1 MRIAFDVS
9 PLSHPRTGIGN
20 YVLGSLAGL
29 AEAAAG
35 RHELIAF
42 APTRLRGRRLIHEA
56 LAGLPVDVR
65 TLVLPWSHAF
75 RMGWSRLGRPP
86 VERWLGHVD
95 ALHFSDW
102 VVPPQRSGIRSTMVH
117 DLVPLRFPEWVTPRT
132 RSMHGYKY
140 ARTAECDLVFVNSEY
155 TGRDVQELLG
165 VPAERIRV
173 APPGVPPAYTAEGE
187 RAELG
192 RPYVLSL
199 ATLEPRK
206 NLGTLVEAWQQ
217 LRDELA
223 LAVAGG
229 AGWGGQEL
237 ADDPAILKLGFVP
250 EEEVPRLMRGAA
262 VFVYPSL
269 FEGFGM
275 PIVEA
280 MACGVPV
287 VASSHPSM
295 DEACGHAAVR
305 VDPESADAIAAGDP
319 GGARAARRARG
330 RWTRSRRA
338 VHVAPLRRDSPPGI
352 RGGRVKVGLD
362 VAPLLQTRAGTA
374 RWVSGLRRGLEARDD
389 VNVVPLTWGGAG
401 RLTAVARDVIWY
413 PGLLPRAAARAGV
426 DVLHCTIF
434 RAPPRARVPTIVTVH
449 DLAVL
454 RHPEV
459 FPAWTRL
466 YGRTALR
473 PTLRAADRVFAVS
486 EFSKRETAELAGVDP
501 DRIDVVP
508 NALEPVFS
516 AEGEKADGE
525 YVLAVGTVEP
535 RKNLAR
541 VVEATARAG
550 VQLRLVGE
558 AGWGE
563 TRVGGAHVT
572 WLGRV
577 DDAEL
582 AAAYRGAR
590 ALVFPSL
597 YEGFGIPALE
607 AMACGTPVVTSARS
621 AMAEVTD
628 GAAVLVDPLDVASI
642 AAGIDEAD
650 RRRSEL
656 VPMGLERARH
666 YTWERAV
673 DAAVAGY
680 RKAVG

>member
-20 YVLGSLAGL
+20 YVLGSLSGL

-75 RMGWSRLGRPP
+75 RMAWSRLGRPS
-86 VERWLGHVD
+86 VERWLGPVD

-102 VVPPQRSGIRSTMVH
+102 VVPPQRRGIRSTMVH

-173 APPGVPPAYTAEGE
+173 APPGVPPAYMAEGE

-192 RPYVLSL
+192 RPYLLSL

-237 ADDPAILKLGFVP
+237 ADDPALLKLGFVA
-250 EEEVPRLMRGAA
+250 EQEVPRLMRGAA

-287 VASSHPSM
+287 VASSHQSM
-295 DEACGHAAVR
+295 DEACGQAAVR
-305 VDPESADAIAAGDP
+305 VDPESADAIAAGVRE
-319 GGARAARRARG
+319 A
-330 RWTRSRRA
+330 
-338 VHVAPLRRDSPPGI
+338 LERRDELVAAGVAHAAQFTWRRCGDI
-352 RGGRVKVGLD
+352 HLRAFED
-362 VAPLLQTRAGTA
+362 VA
-374 RWVSGLRRGLEARDD
+374 
-389 VNVVPLTWGGAG
+389 
-401 RLTAVARDVIWY
+401 
-413 PGLLPRAAARAGV
+413 
-426 DVLHCTIF
+426 
-434 RAPPRARVPTIVTVH
+434 
-449 DLAVL
+449 
-454 RHPEV
+454 
-459 FPAWTRL
+459 
-466 YGRTALR
+466 
-473 PTLRAADRVFAVS
+473 
-486 EFSKRETAELAGVDP
+486 
-501 DRIDVVP
+501 
-508 NALEPVFS
+508 
-516 AEGEKADGE
+516 
-525 YVLAVGTVEP
+525 
-535 RKNLAR
+535 
-541 VVEATARAG
+541 
-550 VQLRLVGE
+550 
-558 AGWGE
+558 
-563 TRVGGAHVT
+563 
-572 WLGRV
+572 
-577 DDAEL
+577 
-582 AAAYRGAR
+582 
-590 ALVFPSL
+590 
-597 YEGFGIPALE
+597 
-607 AMACGTPVVTSARS
+607 
-621 AMAEVTD
+621 
-628 GAAVLVDPLDVASI
+628 
-642 AAGIDEAD
+642 
-650 RRRSEL
+650 
-656 VPMGLERARH
+656 
-666 YTWERAV
+666 
-673 DAAVAGY
+673 
-680 RKAVG
+680 